1 MNRLLRMKLQLLAD
15 AGDAGASAQQ
25 NAGEAGAAGSDE
37 TNANNNNDNGKGG
50 QDDAAA
56 AKKYTDDDV
65 NRIVKDKLEKYKKKQ
80 AAELDEAAKLA
91 EMNAQQKAEYE
102 RDKLKQE
109 IGELRAEIALSGMS
123 KTARQMLK
131 EHSINADD
139 ELISM
144 LVAQDAETTKVNVD
158 KFTKL
163 FADAVERS
171 VNERI
176 KGKTPER
183 HETARLSKAEILA
196 VKDKQERRKLI
207 AANIDLFE

>member
-1 MNRLLRMKLQLLAD
+1 MNRLLKMKLQLLAD
-15 AGDAGASAQQ
+15 AGEAGASAQQ
-25 NAGEAGAAGSDE
+25 TAAEEVTTSSDE
-37 TNANNNNDNGKGG
+37 TNADNSKSDGKGG
-50 QDDAAA
+50 QDDAA

-131 EHSINADD
+131 ERSINADD
-139 ELISM
+139 ELINM
-144 LVAQDAETTKVNVD
+144 LVAKDAETTKENVD

-163 FADAVERS
+163 FADAVEKS

-183 HETARLSKAEILA
+183 HETAKLSKAEILA

-207 AANIDLFE
+207 AANIGLFE